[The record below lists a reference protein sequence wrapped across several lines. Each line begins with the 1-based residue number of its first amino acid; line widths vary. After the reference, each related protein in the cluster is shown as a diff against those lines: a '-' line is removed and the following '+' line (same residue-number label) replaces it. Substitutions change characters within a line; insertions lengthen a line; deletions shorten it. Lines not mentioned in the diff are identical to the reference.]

1 MNLSK
6 DLRKFREE
14 CDNGSS
20 YWFLMIIAIVVLLLK
35 GKMSPIVVLAVV
47 PAIAALI
54 LRFSPVEIMGFIADG
69 IKTTTSN
76 GILFIFSVIYFG
88 VLADTGLFDVIV
100 GWLVKKAGNNVIA
113 VTVVTAVIATIAHL
127 DGTTAVTVLIT
138 IPSMYPVYKKMKIDP
153 RILLCLTG
161 ACMGVMN
168 LLPWGGPTARAAT
181 VLEMDATELWH
192 MLIPLQVVGLVM
204 NIALAVVLGMVAIKH
219 GAGLGKGEEVA
230 ADEKEKKEE
239 ASLRKSNAF
248 LIFNFLLTA
257 GVIALLSTGIGKSY
271 VIFMLGLCIL
281 LAVNYPDQKL
291 QDKLIKKH
299 APAAL
304 IISATLFAAGA
315 MVGVFDGTGMLEA
328 MASAIMA
335 IIPAALGK
343 YIHIIFGI
351 LALPLGLCVGTD
363 AYFYGIM
370 PLVMQVGETYG
381 VASLNTA
388 LTMLIGKNLA
398 LMVSPLVP
406 ATYLAIGLTGT
417 ELKDH
422 MKFSIPPYYLVS
434 LLMLAFGVLLG
445 IVTV

>member
-1 MNLSK
+1 MAAAI
-6 DLRKFREE
+6 
-14 CDNGSS
+14 G
-20 YWFLMIIAIVVLLLK
+20 FLMIIVIVALLLK
-35 GKMSPIVVLAVV
+35 GKMSPIVVLAIV
-47 PAIAALI
+47 PTISALI
-54 LRFSPVEIMGFIADG
+54 LGFVPTDILGFIADG

-88 VLADTGLFDVIV
+88 VLSDTGLFDVIV
-100 GWLVKKAGNNVIA
+100 NWLVKKAGNNVIA
-113 VTVVTAVIATIAHL
+113 VTVVTAMIATIAHL

-138 IPSMYPVYKKMKIDP
+138 IPAMYPVYKRMNIDA
-153 RILLCLTG
+153 RILLCITG

-181 VLEMDATELWH
+181 VLQMDATELWH
-192 MLIPLQVVGLVM
+192 MLIPLQIVGLVM
-204 NIALAVVLGMVAIKH
+204 NSVIAVLLGMYAVKK
-219 GAGLGKGEEVA
+219 GAGAGKGVEVETN
-230 ADEKEKKEE
+230 EKEKAETE
-239 ASLRKSNAF
+239 ALKKSRGY
-248 LIFNFLLTA
+248 LIFNFLLTVA
-257 GVIALLSTGIGKSY
+257 VIAALSTGVGKSY
-271 VIFMLGLCIL
+271 VIFMLGLCVL
-281 LAVNYPDQKL
+281 LAVNYPDQKI
-291 QDKLIKKH
+291 QDKLVKKH

-315 MVGVFDGTGMLEA
+315 MVGIFDGTGMLEA
-328 MASAIMA
+328 MANAIMA
-335 IIPAALGK
+335 VIPAAMGK
-343 YIHIIFGI
+343 YIHIIFGS
-351 LALPLGLCVGTD
+351 LALPFGLCVGTD

-422 MKFSIPPYYLVS
+422 MKFSIPPYYVVS
-434 LLMLAFGVLLG
+434 LIMLVLGVILG
-445 IVTV
+445 IISL

>member
-1 MNLSK
+1 MAAII
-6 DLRKFREE
+6 
-14 CDNGSS
+14 G
-20 YWFLMIIAIVVLLLK
+20 FLMIIAIVVLLLK
-35 GKMSPIVVLAVV
+35 GKMSPIVVLAVIPSV
-47 PAIAALI
+47 AALI
-54 LRFSPVEIMGFIADG
+54 LGFSPVEVMGFIADG
-69 IKTTTSN
+69 IQTTTSN

-88 VLADTGLFDVIV
+88 VLADSGLFDVIV
-100 GWLVKKAGNNVIA
+100 GWLVKRAGNNVIA

-138 IPSMYPVYKKMKIDP
+138 IPSMLPVYKRMKIDT

-181 VLEMDATELWH
+181 VLAMDATELWH
-192 MLIPLQVVGLVM
+192 MLIPLQVVGLCM
-204 NIALAVVLGMVAIKH
+204 NILLAVLLGMMAIKQ

-230 ADEKEKKEE
+230 ADEKEKQDSAELK
-239 ASLRKSNAF
+239 KSTPY
-248 LIFNFLLTA
+248 LVFNFLLTA
-257 GVIALLSTGIGKSY
+257 GVIALLSSGIGKSY

-315 MVGVFDGTGMLEA
+315 MVGVFDGTGMLDA

-343 YIHIIFGI
+343 YVHLIFGI
-351 LALPLGLCVGTD
+351 LAMPLGLCVGTD

-422 MKFSIPPYYLVS
+422 MKFSILPYYLVS
-434 LLMLAFGVLLG
+434 LLMLLFGVILG
-445 IVTV
+445 IITV

>member
-1 MNLSK
+1 MK
-6 DLRKFREE
+6 EE
-14 CDNGSS
+14 KIMAAAIG
-20 YWFLMIIAIVVLLLK
+20 FLMIIVIVALLLK
-35 GKMSPIVVLAVV
+35 GKMSPIVVLAIV
-47 PAIAALI
+47 PTISALI
-54 LRFSPVEIMGFIADG
+54 LGFVPTDILGFIADG

-88 VLADTGLFDVIV
+88 VLSDTGLFDVIV
-100 GWLVKKAGNNVIA
+100 NWLVKKAGNNVIA
-113 VTVVTAVIATIAHL
+113 VTVVTAMIATIAHL

-138 IPSMYPVYKKMKIDP
+138 IPAMYPVYKRMNIDA
-153 RILLCLTG
+153 RILLCITG

-181 VLEMDATELWH
+181 VLQMDATELWH
-192 MLIPLQVVGLVM
+192 MLIPLQIVGLVM
-204 NIALAVVLGMVAIKH
+204 NSVIAVLLGMYAVKK
-219 GAGLGKGEEVA
+219 GAGAGKGVEVETN
-230 ADEKEKKEE
+230 EKEKAETE
-239 ASLRKSNAF
+239 ALKKSRGY
-248 LIFNFLLTA
+248 LIFNFLLTVA
-257 GVIALLSTGIGKSY
+257 VIAALSTG
-271 VIFMLGLCIL
+271 VL
-281 LAVNYPDQKL
+281 LAVNYPDQKI
-291 QDKLIKKH
+291 QDKLVKKH

-315 MVGVFDGTGMLEA
+315 MVGIFDGTGMLEA
-328 MASAIMA
+328 MANAIMA
-335 IIPAALGK
+335 VIPAAMGK

-351 LALPLGLCVGTD
+351 LALPFGLCVGTD

-422 MKFSIPPYYLVS
+422 MKFSIPPYYVVS
-434 LLMLAFGVLLG
+434 LIMLVLGVILG
-445 IVTV
+445 IISL

>member
-1 MNLSK
+1 
-6 DLRKFREE
+6 
-14 CDNGSS
+14 
-20 YWFLMIIAIVVLLLK
+20 
-35 GKMSPIVVLAVV
+35 
-47 PAIAALI
+47 
-54 LRFSPVEIMGFIADG
+54 
-69 IKTTTSN
+69 
-76 GILFIFSVIYFG
+76 
-88 VLADTGLFDVIV
+88 
-100 GWLVKKAGNNVIA
+100 
-113 VTVVTAVIATIAHL
+113 
-127 DGTTAVTVLIT
+127 
-138 IPSMYPVYKKMKIDP
+138 
-153 RILLCLTG
+153 
-161 ACMGVMN
+161 
-168 LLPWGGPTARAAT
+168 
-181 VLEMDATELWH
+181 
-192 MLIPLQVVGLVM
+192 MLIPLQVVGLMM
-204 NIALAVVLGMVAIKH
+204 NIVLAVLLGMFAIKH
-219 GAGLGKGEEVA
+219 GAGAGKGVEVES
-230 ADEKEKKEE
+230 DEKEKKE
-239 ASLRKSNAF
+239 AADLRKSNAY
-248 LIFNFLLTA
+248 LIFNFLLTV

-281 LAVNYPDQKL
+281 LAVNYPNQKT

-328 MASAIMA
+328 MANAIMA

-343 YIHIIFGI
+343 YVHIIFGI

-422 MKFSIPPYYLVS
+422 MKFSIPPYYIISLIMLV
-434 LLMLAFGVLLG
+434 FGVILG
-445 IVTV
+445 IVAI

>member
-1 MNLSK
+1 MNETMLA
-6 DLRKFREE
+6 LLGFVT
-14 CDNGSS
+14 
-20 YWFLMIIAIVVLLLK
+20 IIT
-35 GKMSPIVVLAVV
+35 V
-47 PAIAALI
+47 PAML
-54 LRFSPVEIMGFIADG
+54 
-69 IKTTTSN
+69 
-76 GILFIFSVIYFG
+76 
-88 VLADTGLFDVIV
+88 
-100 GWLVKKAGNNVIA
+100 
-113 VTVVTAVIATIAHL
+113 
-127 DGTTAVTVLIT
+127 
-138 IPSMYPVYKKMKIDP
+138 PVYKKLKIRP
-153 RILLCLTG
+153 TTLLLICVTS
-161 ACMGVMN
+161 MGVMN

-271 VIFMLGLCIL
+271 VVFMLGLCIL

-328 MASAIMA
+328 MAGAIMA

-422 MKFSIPPYYLVS
+422 MKFSIPPYYIISLIMLV
-434 LLMLAFGVLLG
+434 FGVILG
-445 IVTV
+445 IVAI